1 MNKNDELMTVELS
14 NEMKAAIGSIVA
26 TKDVINGVNVQTG
39 KNNFNNVENLT
50 VVTQNTSNQ
59 FNATIS
65 GYIDDFSN
73 EFYNLIVTNT
83 ELLNENCITI
93 KIPYTTALKVDYGT
107 SPEVYKVFKEPNKK
121 TQKQIKDFPALVID
135 KNAIDN
141 KVSNTYAV
149 VCKITNIKYEMD
161 NTVSFTL
168 VKVKAEPYTKDYLL
182 ANSSNLDIKLSK
194 GTTEL
199 DEVHWAIKKADLKTL
214 FNLEGVI

>member
-59 FNATIS
+59 LNATIS

-194 GTTEL
+194 GPPEL

>member
-59 FNATIS
+59 LNATIS

-194 GTTEL
+194 GTT
-199 DEVHWAIKKADLKTL
+199 
-214 FNLEGVI
+214 

>member
-59 FNATIS
+59 LNATIS

-199 DEVHWAIKKADLKTL
+199 DEVHWAIKKADSKTL
-214 FNLEGVI
+214 FNREGVI

>member
-59 FNATIS
+59 LNATIS

-107 SPEVYKVFKEPNKK
+107 SPEVFKEPNKK

>member
-59 FNATIS
+59 LNATIS

-194 GTTEL
+194 GTTE
-199 DEVHWAIKKADLKTL
+199 
-214 FNLEGVI
+214 

>member
-1 MNKNDELMTVELS
+1 MNKDELMTVELS
-14 NEMKAAIGSIVA
+14 NEMKAAINSIITSENVP
-26 TKDVINGVNVQTG
+26 NNMNVQIG
-39 KNNFNNVENLT
+39 RNNFNGVEKLT
-50 VVTQNTSNQ
+50 ILTPNTSNQ
-59 FNATIS
+59 LNATIS

-73 EFYNLIVTNT
+73 EFYNLIVTNA

-135 KNAIDN
+135 KNAIYN
-141 KVSNTYAV
+141 KISNTYAV

-194 GTTEL
+194 GTTEV

>member
-59 FNATIS
+59 LNATIS

-141 KVSNTYAV
+141 KVINTYAV

>member
-1 MNKNDELMTVELS
+1 MT
-14 NEMKAAIGSIVA
+14 
-26 TKDVINGVNVQTG
+26 
-39 KNNFNNVENLT
+39 F
-50 VVTQNTSNQ
+50 
-59 FNATIS
+59 
-65 GYIDDFSN
+65 
-73 EFYNLIVTNT
+73 
-83 ELLNENCITI
+83 LL
-93 KIPYTTALKVDYGT
+93 Y
-107 SPEVYKVFKEPNKK
+107 KK

-141 KVSNTYAV
+141 KVNNTYAV

>member
-59 FNATIS
+59 LNATIS

-93 KIPYTTALKVDYGT
+93 KIPYSTAIKVDYGT
-107 SPEVYKVFKEPNKK
+107 SPEIYKVFKNPNKEQ
-121 TQKQIKDFPALVID
+121 QKQIKDFPALVID
-135 KNAIDN
+135 KNALSS
-141 KVSNTYAV
+141 KVSNTYAI

-168 VKVKAEPYTKDYLL
+168 VKVKEEPYTKDFLL

-199 DEVHWAIKKADLKTL
+199 DEVHWAIKKVDLKSI
-214 FNLEGVI
+214 FNLEGGI

>member
-168 VKVKAEPYTKDYLL
+168 VRVKAEPYTKDYLL

>member
-1 MNKNDELMTVELS
+1 MNKKDELMTVELS
-14 NEMKAAIGSIVA
+14 DEMKAAIGSIVA
-26 TKDVINGVNVQTG
+26 TKENLNGVNVQAG
-39 KNNFNNVENLT
+39 RNNFNNVENLT

-59 FNATIS
+59 LSATIS

-93 KIPYTTALKVDYGT
+93 KIPYTTAIKVDYGT
-107 SPEVYKVFKEPNKK
+107 SPEVYKLFKEPNKK
-121 TQKQIKDFPALVID
+121 TQKQIKDFPTLVID
-135 KNAIDN
+135 KNASDS

-149 VCKITNIKYEMD
+149 LCKITNFKFDMD

-168 VKVKAEPYTKDYLL
+168 VKVKEEPYTKDYLL
-182 ANSSNLDIKLSK
+182 ANSADLDIKLSK

-199 DEVHWAIKKADLKTL
+199 DEVHWSIKKVDLKTL